1 MKFDQNDFFAVSG
14 YYTEKI
20 GAAKMLQNLKASVTS
35 GGAVTGGAGGGG
47 VVSGTVDHHPLSPT
61 NAPIN
66 PLSATQVDN
75 RYAHYRKR
83 LCQNGIDLV
92 FGWGIKYW

>member
-1 MKFDQNDFFAVSG
+1 MVPG

-47 VVSGTVDHHPLSPT
+47 VVSGTVVDHHPLSPT

-75 RYAHYRKR
+75 RYAHYRKKRKTLPSWNR
-83 LCQNGIDLV
+83 LGLGVSNIGRATYV
-92 FGWGIKYW
+92 V

>member
-1 MKFDQNDFFAVSG
+1 MVPG

-47 VVSGTVDHHPLSPT
+47 VVSGTVVDHHPLSPT
-61 NAPIN
+61 NEPIN

-75 RYAHYRKR
+75 RYAHYRK
-83 LCQNGIDLV
+83 
-92 FGWGIKYW
+92 KT